1 MPGRGCGTA
10 PCANYSPNRWQ
21 TNRDL
26 PELAPFCVKQGS
38 CRDGSRRTEH
48 FRYAHGSDGA
58 PTLAGVDRI
67 DIRNFHEALQAVAN
81 FLEAA
86 AHATAYGQEA
96 RNQAAEVADLP

>member
-1 MPGRGCGTA
+1 MDPDAQSTSA
-10 PCANYSPNRWQ
+10 TP
-21 TNRDL
+21 
-26 PELAPFCVKQGS
+26 
-38 CRDGSRRTEH
+38 TEVMEH
-48 FRYAHGSDGA
+48 R
-58 PTLAGVDRI
+58 PWPVDRI